1 MEKVISK
8 PENDGEMAMRFRPIT
23 FAVATLALG
32 ACSTLDGTAR
42 ETRQQE
48 ALQAQLFGLAASGQD
63 VATARLRPEDGCY
76 WYRHSGRVETTELP
90 LRTPGGQQI
99 CAPSET

>member
-1 MEKVISK
+1 MKKLVAETGI
-8 PENDGEMAMRFRPIT
+8 DGKMAMRVRLIGFV
-23 FAVATLALG
+23 VATLALG
-32 ACSTLDGTAR
+32 GCSTLDGTAR

-48 ALQAQLFGLAASGQD
+48 ALQAQLAALAAPDQD

-76 WYRHSGRVETTELP
+76 WYRHAGRVETTELP